1 MADHMSRVQNG
12 EPSIGLD
19 DELPN
24 AILFKVDYAS
34 EEYEGIVEYMM
45 SGRPPP
51 GMTKLE
57 ARQLIRRAGPYQLIA
72 GQIYI
77 KGKDEVIRRCALPQ

>member
-1 MADHMSRVQNG
+1 MPD
-12 EPSIGLD
+12 
-19 DELPN
+19 

-34 EEYEGIVEYMM
+34 EDYGGIVEYLM

-57 ARQLIRRAGPYQLIA
+57 ARQLIRRVGPYQLIA

-77 KGKDEVIRRCALPQ
+77 KEKDEVMRRCA